1 MKRISIMPLIAS
13 LSIFTAC
20 TTSKAPQ
27 PPQAIEKGDYTY
39 LKEYM
44 NWYIKE
50 QMEEHDI
57 VGLSVALV
65 DDQKIVWQKG
75 FGYADRKNSVK
86 ATPKTR
92 YWVGSIT
99 KLFTGMGVMK
109 LVEEGKM
116 DIDRPLKT
124 YLPEFSI
131 NSRFGSTDAITPRNI
146 MTHHSGLP
154 GDWLDGMFSLNPTN
168 YTEHVKLIKDEYTA
182 YPPNKIMSYSNL
194 GITLLGHAL
203 EKTAGVSYAS
213 YIENKLFKPL
223 KMKHSD
229 FKMDM
234 SNGSKSYIDN
244 EETTEYPIGK
254 IPAGALGTTVGDLS
268 HLAMMVNAKGRFNNK
283 EVLKES
289 TLKKMF
295 EVQNRNVALDMGTKI
310 GLSWFIDEKTL
321 GKENIVYGHDGAT
334 TAHRSMF
341 CVAPKSKLAVVVL
354 TNSAEGTPTDIGN
367 TMLKKAYEA
376 KTGEK
381 IPKVSTKNKN
391 VKKGSDFE
399 GVYASIIGKVKIE
412 KKSEGHYVGYSAN
425 GNFNLKINDENAY
438 KAKYLL
444 WSFIPL
450 SDDSLNNIKFYT
462 QTIDGENLLIGDMN
476 QSRFIA
482 GVKVKPK
489 PIIKAWEKYL
499 GSYKIINQLEP
510 KSFQIEKVTAKVE
523 DAFPVLEIELKS
535 GEKMVEI
542 LRVVN
547 DHEAIVEGLGRNK
560 RETIYVKDG
569 IFHYQG
575 LKFRKV
581 NHDN

>member
-1 MKRISIMPLIAS
+1 MKRISFIPLIAS
-13 LSIFTAC
+13 LTMFTAC
-20 TTSKAPQ
+20 STSKAPQ

-39 LKEYM
+39 VKEYM
-44 NWYIKE
+44 RWYIKE

-65 DDQKIVWQKG
+65 DDQKIVWQEG
-75 FGYADRKNSVK
+75 FGYADRKKKIK

-92 YWVGSIT
+92 YWAGSIT

-116 DIDRPLKT
+116 DIDKPLKT

-131 NSRFGSTDAITPRNI
+131 KSRFGSTDVITPRTI

-168 YTEHVKLIKDEYTA
+168 YREHVKLIKDEYVA
-182 YPPNKIMSYSNL
+182 YPPNKILSYSNL
-194 GITLLGHAL
+194 GVTLLGHAL
-203 EKTAGVSYAS
+203 EKTAGLSYAS

-223 KMKHSD
+223 EMKHSD

-234 SNGSKSYIDN
+234 SNGSKSYIDE
-244 EETTEYPIGK
+244 EETTEYPIGQ

-268 HLAMMVNAKGRFNNK
+268 HLTMMVNAKGRFNNK

-289 TLKKMF
+289 TLEKMF
-295 EVQNRNVALDMGTKI
+295 EVQNQNVALDMGTKI
-310 GLSWFIDEKTL
+310 GLSWFIDDKTL

-354 TNSAEGTPTDIGN
+354 TNSAEGTPENIAN

-376 KTGEK
+376 KTGKK
-381 IPKVSTKNKN
+381 IPKVITKNQN
-391 VKKGSDFE
+391 VEKGSDFE
-399 GVYASIIGKVKIE
+399 GVYASIIGKVKVE
-412 KKSEGHYVGYSAN
+412 KKSDGHYVGYSAN
-425 GNFNLKINDENAY
+425 GNFSLKRDEKNRY

-450 SDDSLNNIKFYT
+450 SDDQLDKIEFYT
-462 QTIDGENLLIGDMN
+462 QTIDGEKLLIGDMN

-482 GVKVKPK
+482 GVKVEPK
-489 PIIKAWEKYL
+489 PINKAWKKYL
-499 GSYKIINQLEP
+499 GSYQIINQLEP
-510 KSFQIEKVTAKVE
+510 KNFQIERITAKVE
-523 DAFPVLEIELKS
+523 DGFPVLEVELKS
-535 GEKMVEI
+535 GEKMVDI

-560 RETIYVKDG
+560 RETIYLKDG

-575 LKFRKV
+575 LQFKPIP
-581 NHDN
+581 NP